1 MIFDRSLSG
10 KYFNH
15 KNCSTVLA
23 KDNGGAK
30 IPRKV
35 LVILYQALAVSV
47 MEYGLGILTLS
58 KSHLQR
64 LDVIRNEGIRAL
76 LSCI

>member
-1 MIFDRSLSG
+1 MPQ
-10 KYFNH
+10 
-15 KNCSTVLA
+15 
-23 KDNGGAK
+23 K
-30 IPRKV
+30 IIM
-35 LVILYQALAVSV
+35 ILYQALVVSV
-47 MEYGLGILTLS
+47 MDYGLGILTLS